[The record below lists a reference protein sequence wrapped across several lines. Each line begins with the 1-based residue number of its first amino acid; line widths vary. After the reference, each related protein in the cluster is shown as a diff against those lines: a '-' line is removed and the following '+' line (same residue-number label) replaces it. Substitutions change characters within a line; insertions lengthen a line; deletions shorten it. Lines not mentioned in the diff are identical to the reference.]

1 MTHNELVL
9 HTRKV
14 AQAVRARQCFCGKHK
29 VQSLPFCRPC
39 YHRLPSEYQNALNDA
54 LYGEKE
60 PFEGGLLQ
68 AYDEAKTHLQS
79 N

>member
-14 AQAVRARQCFCGKHK
+14 AQAVRARRCFCGRYK
-29 VQSLPFCRPC
+29 VQSLPFCRHC
-39 YHRLPSEYQNALNDA
+39 FNLLPSAIQNAINDA

-68 AYDEAKTHLQS
+68 AYDKAKEHLLS
-79 N
+79 R

>member
-1 MTHNELVL
+1 MTHNELVI

-14 AQAVRARQCFCGKHK
+14 SQAIRARRCFCGKYK
-29 VQSLPFCRPC
+29 VQSLPFCRQC
-39 YHRLPSEYQNALNDA
+39 FNRLPSEMQNAINDA

-68 AYDEAKTHLQS
+68 AYDEAKTRLLPS
-79 N
+79 